1 MKTPATLLN
10 LDRKPVQRIS
20 VQRLFSVLLM
30 AFLFTLCQGVD
41 FKAQAQTTYPVVF
54 RVDMSD
60 YNGAT
65 PINGVFLNG
74 TFNAWCGSCA
84 PMTDANND
92 SVWELTVPL
101 AADTFEYKFTING
114 WSAQET
120 LIPGSSCTFTAFGFT
135 NRQIIVGGPLSL
147 PAPCYGSCD
156 SCTGAPSSGRIRF
169 RVDMNGYAGPTFTTV
184 NLNGAFNGWC
194 GSCATMT
201 DANQDSIYELDL
213 DLPLSTVEYKFTLDG
228 WGQQENL
235 LSGSPCTITTGTYT
249 NRVHTVTGNDTL
261 DAVCWQS
268 CSPCASGPTSGR
280 VLFKVDMNNY
290 NGPSYSNVHLNGT
303 FNNWCGTCAPMTDA
317 NQDSIYE
324 LEITLPIDTIEYKFT
339 LDGWNIS
346 ENLTQGMPC
355 TQTTST
361 YTNRSYLVTGNDTL
375 DAVCWESC
383 SPCFPVGIRQLAS
396 DNNLLKVYPNPVHD
410 VLQLEL
416 PLGETLQDPTVL
428 RWSDIQGRDV
438 QGFVTLSGQGNRFNV
453 EALSPG
459 LYTVQV
465 RTSRAHRVVRF
476 LKN

>member
-135 NRQIIVGGPLSL
+135 NRQSIVGGPLSL

-235 LSGSPCTITTGTYT
+235 LSGSPCT
-249 NRVHTVTGNDTL
+249 
-261 DAVCWQS
+261 
-268 CSPCASGPTSGR
+268 
-280 VLFKVDMNNY
+280 
-290 NGPSYSNVHLNGT
+290 
-303 FNNWCGTCAPMTDA
+303 
-317 NQDSIYE
+317 
-324 LEITLPIDTIEYKFT
+324 
-339 LDGWNIS
+339 
-346 ENLTQGMPC
+346 
-355 TQTTST
+355 QTTST
-361 YTNRSYLVTGNDTL
+361 FTNRSYLVTGNDTL

>member
-1 MKTPATLLN
+1 MKNMKPFRNLLPA
-10 LDRKPVQRIS
+10 
-20 VQRLFSVLLM
+20 LFT
-30 AFLFTLCQGVD
+30 AFLLTLIQGWGNT
-41 FKAQAQTTYPVVF
+41 AQAQTTYPVVF

-60 YNGAT
+60 YNGST

-114 WSAQET
+114 WTAQET
-120 LIPGSSCTFTAFGFT
+120 LIPGSSCTNTAFGFT

-169 RVDMNGYAGPTFTTV
+169 RVDMNGYAGPTFTNV

-194 GSCATMT
+194 GACATML
-201 DANQDSIYELDL
+201 DPDQDSIYELDL

-235 LSGSPCTITTGTYT
+235 LSGSPCTMTTGQFT
-249 NRVHTVTGNDTL
+249 NRVHT
-261 DAVCWQS
+261 
-268 CSPCASGPTSGR
+268 
-280 VLFKVDMNNY
+280 
-290 NGPSYSNVHLNGT
+290 
-303 FNNWCGTCAPMTDA
+303 
-317 NQDSIYE
+317 
-324 LEITLPIDTIEYKFT
+324 
-339 LDGWNIS
+339 
-346 ENLTQGMPC
+346 
-355 TQTTST
+355 
-361 YTNRSYLVTGNDTL
+361 VTGNDTL

-396 DNNLLKVYPNPVHD
+396 DNKLLKVYPNPVQD
-410 VLQLEL
+410 VLHLEL

-438 QGFVTLSGQGNRFNV
+438 QGFVTSSGQGNRFNV

-459 LYTVQV
+459 LYTVQF
-465 RTSRAHRVVRF
+465 RTARAHRVVRF